1 MDLSIVL
8 PSHNE
13 ERSLRNKVEEVLE
26 EFKNLEVEII
36 IVEDGCTDA
45 TPEIADKLSKEYSQV
60 KHLHSNKRLGKGKA
74 IEKGLNHSNSD
85 VKGFMDADRSIHP
98 FEVRKLYQKLLENKK
113 DIVIASRYLPESNI
127 KRKKLRQL
135 KAKTY
140 NVLTRKTI
148 RTGFKDHQCG
158 LKLFTSSAW
167 NKLNGRVGEDG
178 WFWDTKMLYEAEK
191 LSLETEEIGID
202 WIYDKESS
210 FKFLDSVVMFE
221 KLLDLGTKERNLPVD
236 MKFFRFA
243 FVGALGAGLNTV
255 ILYLL
260 TELGDIYYIYSA
272 LIAIE
277 AAVIFMF
284 FLNNHITFKKMTKL
298 SEILKGL
305 LKSNIIRST
314 GILTQIG
321 LLYILTEFLGIFYVL
336 SNLIAIV
343 VASVVN
349 FVGERDYNWN

>member
-26 EFKNLEVEII
+26 EFKDLEVEII

-60 KHLHSNKRLGKGKA
+60 KHLHSDKRLGKGKA
-74 IEKGLNHSNSD
+74 IEKGLNHSKSD
-85 VKGFMDADRSIHP
+85 VKGFMDADRSINAG
-98 FEVRKLYQKLLENKK
+98 EVKKLYEKLITNKK
-113 DIVIASRYLPESNI
+113 DIVISSRYLPESNI

-140 NVLTRKTI
+140 NFLTRKTL

-158 LKLFTSSAW
+158 LKLFTSSTW
-167 NKLNGRVGEDG
+167 NKLNGRIEEDG

-191 LSLETEEIGID
+191 LDLDVEEVGID
-202 WIYDKESS
+202 WICDEESS
-210 FKFLDSVVMFE
+210 FKFLDSIVMFE
-221 KLLDLGTKERNLPVD
+221 KLLDLGTKERNLPID

-243 FVGALGAGLNTV
+243 FVGALGAGVNT
-255 ILYLL
+255 ILLYLL

-277 AAVIFMF
+277 ATVIFMF
-284 FLNNHITFKKMTKL
+284 FLNNHITFKKMTGNL
-298 SEILKGL
+298 EVLKGL

-314 GILTQIG
+314 GIVTQVS
-321 LLYILTEFLGIFYVL
+321 LLYILTEFLGIFYIL
-336 SNLIAIV
+336 SNLVAIV
-343 VASVVN
+343 VASIVN
-349 FVGERDYNWN
+349 FVGERDYNWD